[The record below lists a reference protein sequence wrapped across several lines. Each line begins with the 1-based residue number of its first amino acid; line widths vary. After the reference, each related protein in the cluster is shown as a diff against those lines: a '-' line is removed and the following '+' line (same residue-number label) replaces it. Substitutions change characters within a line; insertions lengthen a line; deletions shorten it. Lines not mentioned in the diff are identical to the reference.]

1 MPRPTDTRPH
11 PPGNHGSLVPPD
23 PTPPTSPRPDQSPR
37 APEEA
42 PRTGGPS
49 PAQIWG
55 RSLVIGILLGLF
67 IGFAFGRGETARVI
81 ALMVVIAVIATLIVG
96 GLITWLNRSRAV
108 R

>member
-1 MPRPTDTRPH
+1 MPRPTDAQTRPS
-11 PPGNHGSLVPPD
+11 GNHGSPTPPD
-23 PTPPTSPRPDQSPR
+23 PTPPTGPQPDQPPTTREGAAR
-37 APEEA
+37 A
-42 PRTGGPS
+42 GGPS
-49 PAQIWG
+49 PVQIWG

-81 ALMVVIAVIATLIVG
+81 ALMVVIAVIATVIIG